1 MIIKPY
7 DIYKI
12 NLNDNPFILF
22 YGTNEGAKDESINKL
37 LSSSSDVKIL
47 RFDEK
52 QIIENYEIFYNEI
65 SSRSLFETKKIII
78 IKRGSDKLL
87 KIIEYTLDKKLEDV
101 CIIINAP
108 QLEKKSKLRSIFEKH
123 KNLTCAA
130 FYPDTLEILS
140 KLALNFFKE
149 KKVSISQSN
158 VNYLVDKCNG
168 DRGLL
173 KNELNKIEAY
183 LSDKK
188 KLNIE
193 DMTKLIN
200 LGENHSVGELIDN
213 CLAKNQGRTI
223 KILNENIFTNEDC
236 ILIIRTFLNKSK
248 RILKLAIEYRRSNNI
263 NQTLLTA
270 KPPIFWKDKEII
282 KQQLSKW
289 TPENIK
295 KLIYK
300 LNEIE
305 LLLKKNINNSTNL
318 IRDFILQYSS

>member
-7 DIYKI
+7 NLSNI
-12 NLNDNPFILF
+12 NLNDNPYILF
-22 YGTNEGAKDESINKL
+22 YGTNEGAKDEAIIKL
-37 LSSSSDVKIL
+37 LNSSSDVKIL

-52 QIIENYEIFYNEI
+52 QIIENYEIFSNEI
-65 SSRSLFETKKIII
+65 LSRSLFETKKIII
-78 IKRGSDKLL
+78 IKRASDKLL
-87 KIIEYTLDKKLEDV
+87 KIIEDTFDKKLEDV
-101 CIIINAP
+101 YIIINAA
-108 QLEKKSKLRSIFEKH
+108 QLEKKSKLRNIFEKH

-149 KKVSISQSN
+149 KKISISQLN
-158 VNYLVDKCNG
+158 LNYLVDRCNG
-168 DRGLL
+168 DRAFL
-173 KNELNKIEAY
+173 KNELNKIEFY
-183 LSDKK
+183 LLNKK
-188 KLNIE
+188 NLDIK
-193 DMTKLIN
+193 DMKKLIN
-200 LGENHSVGELIDN
+200 LGENHSVIELIDS
-213 CLAKNQGRTI
+213 CLAKNQKRTI
-223 KILNENIFTNEDC
+223 KILNENILTNEDC
-236 ILIIRTFLNKSK
+236 ILIIRTFLNKCK
-248 RILKLAIEYRRSNNI
+248 RILKLAIEYKRNNNI

-270 KPPIFWKDKEII
+270 KPPIFWKDKEVT

-300 LNEIE
+300 LNDIE

>member
-1 MIIKPY
+1 M
-7 DIYKI
+7 
-12 NLNDNPFILF
+12 
-22 YGTNEGAKDESINKL
+22 
-37 LSSSSDVKIL
+37 
-47 RFDEK
+47 
-52 QIIENYEIFYNEI
+52 
-65 SSRSLFETKKIII
+65 
-78 IKRGSDKLL
+78 
-87 KIIEYTLDKKLEDV
+87 
-101 CIIINAP
+101 
-108 QLEKKSKLRSIFEKH
+108 
-123 KNLTCAA
+123 
-130 FYPDTLEILS
+130 
-140 KLALNFFKE
+140 
-149 KKVSISQSN
+149 
-158 VNYLVDKCNG
+158 NYLVDKCNG

-200 LGENHSVGELIDN
+200 LGENHSIGELIDN